1 MWLNPGTER
10 ECAYD
15 VLRDVVELQQGD
27 VLRFVSSYGGAYG
40 DPLEREPELV
50 LKDVEDGV
58 LSTGSAETDFGVV
71 IGDGAVNVDQ
81 TNEAREALK
90 RMRGPLPAFSYG
102 LERALF
108 ETGRRNDLPE
118 LVARLHSLPA
128 WMQHDAQLLLIE
140 ELSARFQPGDQF
152 SLEAIAEVWETI
164 SRRLHVPS
172 SSIL

>member
-1 MWLNPGTER
+1 VWLNPGTEH

-58 LSTGSAETDFGVV
+58 LSNGSAETDFGVV
-71 IGDGAVNVDQ
+71 IDKGAVVVDR
-81 TNEAREALK
+81 TNEVREALK
-90 RMRGPLPAFSYG
+90 RTRGELPAFSHG

-108 ETGRRNDLPE
+108 ETGTRSDLPE
-118 LVARLHSLPA
+118 LVARFRSLPS
-128 WMQHDAQLLLIE
+128 WMHHDAQQLFIE
-140 ELSARFQPGDQF
+140 EVLARFQPGDQLG
-152 SLEAIAEVWETI
+152 SEAVAGLWDAV
-164 SRRLHVPS
+164 SRRLASPS
-172 SSIL
+172 IGGP